1 VSHVG
6 GKTRLDI
13 AKESLKWIVSN
24 SELNKGANFG
34 LMTWDRRAR
43 KEVDIGPEGANR
55 IYNTIDAIK
64 ANCPWSGCTNIGA
77 AMSWSQGY
85 LSVPGKL
92 KIDDCQ
98 KTALIVLSDG
108 AFNAGIS
115 QGNNLAKELYDRRG
129 ISTFVVS
136 LASGTQQTHKDLAKA
151 GGTYTDDGDDTND
164 YSPIEVANK
173 QKLIDALIDLV
184 RLSIDDNKSTFT
196 KPVLI
201 EESQDEDYI
210 YQSTFEYVK
219 SHQWKGYLKKY
230 KLKKGIP
237 ENQATWDAAKILN
250 ARNASDRKIWTI
262 ANIYGI
268 DTSLNNFVSSN
279 SADLEFL
286 LWKYAAEDPT
296 DTEVKNLINFVRGV
310 DVYNEVTESDEQ
322 TDGLV
327 SGERW
332 KLADIYHSE
341 MKVVGPPSAAV
352 DQSNA
357 NTEAYYRA
365 ANEYDNFVNGNE
377 CGGSC
382 RTRKQVVYVGAND
395 GLLHAFNSK
404 NGEEMWAFMPPM
416 KLRDIRKIISNKDK
430 ESHSIYGVD
439 GSPIIKDVYYNKKWR
454 TVLLA
459 GLGRG
464 GGGYFAL
471 DVTDPDTPSFL
482 FAFRN
487 DLVNKIISHWD
498 SDGDVTEVGY
508 GGDDFAKD
516 FEYDYSKI
524 GDSTSTPQILLIPYK
539 DTQKWVAVF
548 GAGFNAGVNSTYGS
562 SIYVIDLE
570 NDGKVLQRI
579 DISDT
584 GNNDI
589 ANSIPAA
596 VLAITPDSTP
606 SADYKGAMIYFAD
619 LESSLWKLNLTD
631 QGTLFDTTQIFS
643 AESSFANDRM
653 EFFQTTASI
662 DSAAKLWLY
671 YGTGNQQKLQR
682 MSSSIENRIYG
693 IKGLD
698 YPQFAAVKNLST
710 IKQLKDTTLTSAS
723 CPSDADLGWYVNLD
737 KNEKITGQLAI
748 FNETIFASRY
758 IPNDQDVCSVGNGVL
773 SEHDFMC
780 GNVLRKNKLGEGIP
794 TGAVAYK
801 GKIYLGI
808 SGDASGEIKDKDG
821 IIGQRKK
828 NLVVLNPTKGL
839 TVKDAVS
846 LESWR
851 EIW

>member
-1 VSHVG
+1 
-6 GKTRLDI
+6 
-13 AKESLKWIVSN
+13 
-24 SELNKGANFG
+24 
-34 LMTWDRRAR
+34 
-43 KEVDIGPEGANR
+43 
-55 IYNTIDAIK
+55 
-64 ANCPWSGCTNIGA
+64 
-77 AMSWSQGY
+77 MSWSQGY

-108 AFNAGIS
+108 AFNAEVS
-115 QGNNLAKELYDRRG
+115 QGNKLAKELYDRRG

-136 LASGTQQTHKDLAKA
+136 LASGTQQTHKDLAEA

-164 YSPIEVANK
+164 YSPIEAANK
-173 QKLIDALIDLV
+173 QKLIDALIEFI
-184 RLSIDDNKSTFT
+184 RLSIDDTKSTFT
-196 KPVLI
+196 KPVLKQ
-201 EESQDEDYI
+201 ESQDEDYI
-210 YQSTFEYVK
+210 YQSTFKYIQR
-219 SHQWKGYLKKY
+219 HQWKGYLKKY
-230 KLKKGIP
+230 KLDSDGIP
-237 ENQATWDAAKILN
+237 EDQATWDAAKKLN
-250 ARNASDRKIWTI
+250 ARNASDRNIWTI

-279 SADLEFL
+279 SEALEFL
-286 LWKYAAEDPT
+286 LWKYAPEDPT

-310 DVYNEVTESDEQ
+310 DVYNEVTESDEK
-322 TDGLV
+322 TDDLV

-341 MKVVGPPSAAV
+341 LKVHGPPSATV
-352 DQSNA
+352 DQSNT

-365 ANEYDNFVNGNE
+365 ANEYDNFVNSNE
-377 CGGSC
+377 CGSSC
-382 RTRKQVVYVGAND
+382 RTRKEVVYVGAND
-395 GLLHAFNSK
+395 GLLHAFNAK

-416 KLRDIRKIISNKDK
+416 KLRDIRNIISNKDK

-439 GSPIIKDVYYNKKWR
+439 GSPIIKDVYYNEKWR

-498 SDGDVTEVGY
+498 SGGDVTEVGY
-508 GGDDFAKD
+508 GGGDFAKD

-524 GDSTSTPQILLIPYK
+524 GDSTSTPQILLIPYNN
-539 DTQKWVAVF
+539 TQKWVAVF
-548 GAGFNAGVNSTYGS
+548 GAGFNAGVNNTYGS

-606 SADYKGAMIYFAD
+606 SAAYKGAMIYFAD

-631 QGTLFDTTQIFS
+631 QGTLFDKTQIFS

-653 EFFQTTASI
+653 EFFQATASI
-662 DSAAKLWLY
+662 DSAATLWLY

-698 YPQFAAVKNLST
+698 YPQFEAVNLST

-748 FNETIFASRY
+748 SNGTIVASRY
-758 IPNDQDVCSVGNGVL
+758 IPNDQDVCSVGTGAL
-773 SEHDFMC
+773 SEHDFTC
-780 GNVLRKNKLGEGIP
+780 GNVLRTNKLGEGIP
-794 TGAVAYK
+794 TGAVVFK
-801 GKIYLGI
+801 GRIYFGI
-808 SGDASGEIKDKDG
+808 SGNVSASIVRDEKGEETGNIKDNVGMVNGAKDDL
-821 IIGQRKK
+821 KAE
-828 NLVVLNPTKGL
+828 N
-839 TVKDAVS
+839 AVN

-851 EIW
+851 EMW